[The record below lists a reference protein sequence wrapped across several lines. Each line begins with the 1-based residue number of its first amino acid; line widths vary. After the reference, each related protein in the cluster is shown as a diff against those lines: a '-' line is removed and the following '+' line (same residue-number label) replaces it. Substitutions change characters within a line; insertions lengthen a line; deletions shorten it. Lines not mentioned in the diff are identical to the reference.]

1 MNNVMEFLSLFNI
14 LVCGIRFFCARRR
27 EMQTPMSGTV
37 YIYIYNYI
45 QWPSWEFAS
54 SAVVAILAQKNLI
67 LHTNILNRDVNSII
81 LFICGHSILS

>member
-37 YIYIYNYI
+37 YTYIYIYT
-45 QWPSWEFAS
+45 
-54 SAVVAILAQKNLI
+54 VADMGVRVSRRRGDCCAKKPYPT
-67 LHTNILNRDVNSII
+67 H
-81 LFICGHSILS
+81 